1 MQQKKSQY
9 LIQSVTAL
17 NSVNLDLKD
26 GDRLGIMG
34 PNGSG
39 KSILL
44 RTIAGIYQP
53 TSGNIKIQGRIGSL
67 IDISLRMEMEV
78 TGFKNIRMRGIMMD
92 MKLK

>member
-1 MQQKKSQY
+1 
-9 LIQSVTAL
+9 
-17 NSVNLDLKD
+17 
-26 GDRLGIMG
+26 MG